1 MAEIHILDSATIDK
15 IAAGEVVE
23 RPVSVVKEL
32 VENAVDAGAK
42 HISVEIKEGGISMI
56 RVTDDGSG
64 IEKSQL
70 PKVFY
75 RHATS
80 KIETAEDLT
89 GVLSLGFRGEA
100 LSSVAAVAKVELITK
115 TEDELVGSRME
126 INGGKAEEPD
136 EVGAPTG
143 TTIVVRDLFF
153 NTPVR
158 KKFLKTANTEGSYVH
173 EYMQHLA
180 LGSPNVAFQFVMNG
194 QTRFFTSGNGDISEI
209 IYRIWG
215 KEVSAQL
222 RPYEASMDGVTVRG
236 YLGKPILARANRS
249 FETLFVNTRFI
260 KSALLSSAIE
270 EGYRTLLM
278 QHKYPFVV
286 LHFAIDPQK
295 LDVNVHPT
303 KLDIRITEPGELL
316 QMLAT
321 TIADTLK
328 GTSLIQKALRGD
340 EDMTAQQKRE
350 QAAAEVNRQKE
361 LTKTLAQPFEGK
373 RLAEESRYGKV
384 DNSASGENTVTSAN
398 GENTAGSA
406 NGESTATSAN
416 GENTTTSASGENTTT
431 SASGEST
438 VTSASGENTANSA
451 AGENINNSASEEFT
465 ESTLWSVDVSDS
477 ETEDQSGGQLT
488 ASQNTAQVSTMRAPK
503 VIGNPVKKTL
513 SFEQSNVIKQ
523 RDVVIIEKPQQME
536 LFEEVD
542 IRQQEIDNFKIL
554 GQVFDTYWIIT
565 MGEKLY
571 YVDQHAA
578 HEKVMYERLMKHYRE
593 KEVFAQ
599 ALQPPVICDLTPR
612 EVEAIKQHKEVFAS
626 LGFEVEHFGEDSYA
640 LRSVPLDL
648 YGQGEKELFLSAL
661 DAVLEGAHKKDAD
674 AVLFKIASMSC
685 KAAVKGNSKL
695 SYEEARALFEEMF
708 ACENPYHCPHGRPT
722 MISVSKQEMEK
733 RFHR

>member
-126 INGGKAEEPD
+126 INGGKAEQPD

-180 LGSPNVAFQFVMNG
+180 LGSPNVAFQFIMNG

-215 KEVSAQL
+215 KEVSSQL
-222 RPYEASMDGVTVRG
+222 LPYEASMDGVTVRG

-249 FETLFVNTRFI
+249 FETIFVNTRFI

-340 EDMTAQQKRE
+340 EDLTAQQKRE

-373 RLAEESRYGKV
+373 RLAEESRYGKT
-384 DNSASGENTVTSAN
+384 DDT
-398 GENTAGSA
+398 
-406 NGESTATSAN
+406 
-416 GENTTTSASGENTTT
+416 
-431 SASGEST
+431 ASGEST
-438 VTSASGENTANSA
+438 VTSASGENTAGSA
-451 AGENINNSASEEFT
+451 NGENTAGSANGENTTTSATGENINNSASEEST

-477 ETEDQSGGQLT
+477 GTDDQAGGQL
-488 ASQNTAQVSTMRAPK
+488 AAAVQNAAQVSTVRPPK

-542 IRQQEIDNFKIL
+542 IRRQEIDNFKIL

-674 AVLFKIASMSC
+674 TVLFKIASMSC

>member
-115 TEDELVGSRME
+115 TEDELVGSRLE
-126 INGGKAEEPD
+126 INGGKAEEPE

-215 KEVSAQL
+215 KEVSTQL
-222 RPYEASMDGVTVRG
+222 LPYEASMDGVTVRG

-303 KLDIRITEPGELL
+303 KLDIRITEPGALL
-316 QMLAT
+316 EMLAT
-321 TIADTLK
+321 TIAETLK
-328 GTSLIQKALRGD
+328 GTSLIQKALKGD
-340 EDMTAQQKRE
+340 EDMTPQQKRE
-350 QAAAEVNRQKE
+350 QVKAEVDRQKG
-361 LTKTLAQPFEGK
+361 LTRTLAQPFEGK

-384 DNSASGENTVTSAN
+384 EEQVSGNHTDGTANAENTDRAETGENTNNTETVDNTNSGAT
-398 GENTAGSA
+398 GENVG
-406 NGESTATSAN
+406 STATGPN
-416 GENTTTSASGENTTT
+416 
-431 SASGEST
+431 ST
-438 VTSASGENTANSA
+438 VTGANAGSIVTGTNTDSTVTETNTGSAITGENAD
-451 AGENINNSASEEFT
+451 GESS
-465 ESTLWSVDVSDS
+465 ESTLWSVDVDED
-477 ETEDQSGGQLT
+477 ETPATNQTNGQLT
-488 ASQNTAQVSTMRAPK
+488 TAPQNA
-503 VIGNPVKKTL
+503 
-513 SFEQSNVIKQ
+513 
-523 RDVVIIEKPQQME
+523 
-536 LFEEVD
+536 EV
-542 IRQQEIDNFKIL
+542 
-554 GQVFDTYWIIT
+554 
-565 MGEKLY
+565 M
-571 YVDQHAA
+571 
-578 HEKVMYERLMKHYRE
+578 
-593 KEVFAQ
+593 
-599 ALQPPVICDLTPR
+599 TPR
-612 EVEAIKQHKEVFAS
+612 PPK
-626 LGFEVEHFGEDSYA
+626 
-640 LRSVPLDL
+640 
-648 YGQGEKELFLSAL
+648 
-661 DAVLEGAHKKDAD
+661 
-674 AVLFKIASMSC
+674 
-685 KAAVKGNSKL
+685 
-695 SYEEARALFEEMF
+695 
-708 ACENPYHCPHGRPT
+708 
-722 MISVSKQEMEK
+722 
-733 RFHR
+733 